1 MISKIKKVLKKTVL
15 VASLSMVGFLG
26 VAPPANAFY
35 EAAFYAWFGSE
46 WTPFLEQYTSFV
58 TEVDDQFFAIN
69 EYLAEIYQYMATD
82 TGNTQGMGIIGAIN
96 GNMNK
101 IWSEARP
108 YMESTG
114 EQGASW
120 NRKTALDAIPG
131 QTIMNRMPDP
141 RNCSELPARMAGR
154 GARGGG
160 GGSHAGKGKIESMAA
175 EAATG
180 THLSDTEYAADIYSN
195 HGAADANLCTKQDV
209 NYSGDAAVAF
219 GTSRKGYGCTAVGTM
234 PDGDARAQSILV
246 PAHDYDK
253 VAAGDAAEIAKA
265 SSLTYSPTQAKVAAM
280 ATRNLAQGFSAPA
293 LSPEAEKSPAGKL
306 LLAKE
311 KILQMRISPAVQ
323 ALASIAGSR
332 TPAALGSNAATALSA
347 NWKSTAGPIYS
358 RVFPAGT
365 VVPDVPSTAELTRFE
380 VYRRMFDIGGGADS
394 WVGKL
399 MESNDPAQVAQIQA
413 ETQAVQLYVE
423 YEILGKLEENNAMQA
438 AILAQLVNPV
448 SKQEITAA
456 TNSVFRSK

>member
-1 MISKIKKVLKKTVL
+1 MIAKIKTVL
-15 VASLSMVGFLG
+15 KRTALVLSLSVVGYFG
-26 VAPPANAFY
+26 VSKPAEAFI
-35 EAAFYAWFGSE
+35 EPAFYAFFGAE

-58 TEVDDQFFAIN
+58 EEVDDQFFAIN
-69 EYLAEIYQYMATD
+69 EYLAEIYQYMSTD

-114 EQGASW
+114 EEGASW
-120 NRKTALDAIPG
+120 NRRTALDAIPG

-160 GGSHAGKGKIESMAA
+160 GGGSAGRGKVESMAA
-175 EAATG
+175 AAAPG
-180 THLSDTEYAADIYSN
+180 THLSDAEHAADIYST
-195 HGAADANLCTKQDV
+195 HGAADGNLCTTQDV

-219 GTSRKGYGCTAVGTM
+219 GSKRNGYGCTAVGTM
-234 PDGDARAQSILV
+234 PDGDARAQSILI
-246 PAHDYDK
+246 PAHDYEK
-253 VAAGDAAEIAKA
+253 VAKGDPAEIAKA
-265 SSLTYSPTQAKVAAM
+265 SSLTYAAPQAKVAGM
-280 ATRNLAQGFSAPA
+280 ATTNLAQSFSAPA
-293 LSPEAEKSPAGKL
+293 LSPDAEKSPAGKM

-311 KILQMRISPAVQ
+311 KILQARISPAVL
-323 ALASIAGSR
+323 ALASLAGSR
-332 TPAALGSNAATALSA
+332 TPAALGAVSAKALTD
-347 NWKSTAGPIYS
+347 NWKATAGPVYT

-365 VVPDVPSTAELTRFE
+365 QVPDIPSMAELTRYE

-399 MESNDPAQVAQIQA
+399 MESNDPGQVGQIQA

-423 YEILGKLEENNAMQA
+423 YEILNRLEENNVMQA
-438 AILAQLVNPV
+438 AILSQLVNPV
-448 SKQEITAA
+448 TKQEITSA
-456 TNSVFRSK
+456 TTSVFRSK